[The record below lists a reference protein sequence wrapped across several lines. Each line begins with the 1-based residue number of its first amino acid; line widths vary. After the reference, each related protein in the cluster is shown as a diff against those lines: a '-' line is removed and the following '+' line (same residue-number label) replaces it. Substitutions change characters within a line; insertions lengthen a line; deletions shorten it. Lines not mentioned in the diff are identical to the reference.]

1 MIEYITG
8 TLTALTPT
16 DAIVECHGI
25 GYGISISLTTYS
37 ALEPS
42 FRPDAPQPTVRLL
55 VHEIIREDAHIL
67 FGFASEPE
75 RALFRALVGVSG
87 VGANTARMILSS
99 ITPGELEVVITSG
112 DDRRLKAVKG
122 VGAKTAQRIIV
133 DLRDKIKP
141 SGDTLSLQ
149 PPAHSEAYDEALA
162 ALLMLGFAKPQ
173 SQKVLTKLFDA
184 DPALRVEL
192 AIKKALTML

>member
-1 MIEYITG
+1 MLEYITG
-8 TLTALTPT
+8 RLTALTPT
-16 DAIVECHGI
+16 DAIVECYGL
-25 GYGISISLTTYS
+25 GYDLNISLTTFS
-37 ALEPS
+37 ALEPGS
-42 FRPDAPQPTVRLL
+42 AAGEQGAPVKLL

-67 FGFASEPE
+67 YGFATAAE
-75 RALFRALVGVSG
+75 RELFRALIGVSG
-87 VGANTARMILSS
+87 VGANTARMLLSS
-99 ITPGELEVVITSG
+99 ITPPELEAVISSG

-141 SGDTLSLQ
+141 SGDTLLLQ
-149 PPAHSEAYDEALA
+149 SKPDSEAYEEALA

-173 SQKVLTKLFDA
+173 SQKVLNKLFDA